1 MRNLLVSLF
10 GICTLSAQTPNPLV
24 AVDYEAQQQW
34 VDSTYG
40 QLSFDEK
47 IGQLFMVMAFSEQGK
62 EHFDAI
68 SKNIDENK
76 IGGVIFSLGGP
87 LGQTDWLNRFQK
99 KSKIPLLI
107 GMDAEWGVAMRLD
120 SVQAFPWNMTLGAIQ
135 DDKLVQA
142 VGYRIGE
149 QAKRLGIHIN
159 FAPSVDINTN
169 PKNPIIGNRSF
180 GEDKVNVAQK
190 GIAFMNGMHEAGVLS
205 SAKHFPG
212 HGDTATDSHLGLP
225 SINFSSERID
235 EVELYPFKKII
246 QAGVSSVM
254 VAHLDI
260 PALDAGIPSSLSQ
273 KTVQVLL
280 QDSLK
285 FKGLVITD
293 ALNMKG
299 ASGISPKYGIDVAA
313 FLAGNDILLIPNSVS
328 TAIKKMKRA
337 FKAKKFTE
345 ERLAVSVKK
354 ILKAKYLVGLNKYK
368 PVSKENLSTDLNTI
382 EDDYLIAKAMQA
394 AVTLVQNKNNILPLS
409 KEPTY
414 GYLKL
419 GDDTG
424 STFKNSLLQKLKIHT
439 VDASLPNDKI
449 IQALAS
455 YKKVIIGF
463 HRSNASPWKASSFSK
478 KEHQLLTA
486 LTKDHSI
493 ILDVFVKPYALS
505 SLGNLDA
512 IDGLVVSYQN
522 SSIAQKASAEILL
535 GERKASGR
543 LPVSIAP
550 SYPVGTGIT
559 LVGPT
564 ELGTG
569 TPLEVGLMP
578 ERLSRIDTLAQI
590 AMDSLMTPGMQILV
604 ARHGKVVFNKSYGYH
619 TYEKKRAVTNTDI
632 YDLASLTKVLATL
645 PMVMKEVDLGKL
657 TLDTQL
663 GTLNEAWNTSNKAD
677 ISIQEMLSHYA
688 RLTPWIPFYKE
699 TLKANPLKLNKK
711 FYRKRQSK
719 RFPVVIADR
728 FYGKNN
734 LSKLISDQILASEL
748 RDTLE
753 YKYSDIP
760 YFFMKD
766 LLEDRY
772 QKSLETLA
780 VDSFYKPLGLVRTG
794 FNPNK
799 NTPNQTVI
807 PSEID
812 TYYRNQELKGEVHDM
827 AAAMLGGVGGHAGLF
842 SNASEVAILMQL
854 FLQKGRYADKQYFS
868 SATFDQFNQCLYC
881 DQGNR
886 RGVGFDKPQLEGR
899 GSTCGC
905 VPKSSFGHSGF
916 TGTYAWA
923 DPEHELIYVFLS
935 NRTYPSMDNNLL
947 LKHDI
952 RTRIQQYIYEAIIN

>member
-313 FLAGNDILLIPNSVS
+313 FLAGNDILLIPNNVS

-394 AVTLVQNKNNILPLS
+394 AVTLVQNKKNILPLS

-424 STFKNSLLQKLKIHT
+424 STFKNSLSQKLKIHT

-780 VDSFYKPLGLVRTG
+780 VDTFYKPLGLVRTG

>member
-1 MRNLLVSLF
+1 MRILLFSLL
-10 GICTLSAQTPNPLV
+10 GICSLYAQTPDPLL
-24 AVDYEAQQQW
+24 AIDHEAQQEW
-34 VDSTYG
+34 VDSTYSS
-40 QLSFDEK
+40 LTLDEK

-62 EHFDAI
+62 EHFEAV
-68 SKNIDENK
+68 SKNITENK

-159 FAPSVDINTN
+159 FAPSLDINTN

-180 GEDKVNVAQK
+180 GEDKENVARK

-246 QAGVSSVM
+246 NAGVSSVM

-313 FLAGNDILLIPNSVS
+313 FLAGNDILLIPNNVS

-337 FKAKKFTE
+337 FKAKKLTE
-345 ERLAVSVKK
+345 ERLALSVKK
-354 ILKAKYLVGLNKYK
+354 ILKAKYLVGLNNYNA
-368 PVSKENLSTDLNTI
+368 VSKENLSAELNTI

-394 AVTLVQNKNNILPLS
+394 AITVVQNKNDILPLS
-409 KEPTY
+409 KEQTY
-414 GYLKL
+414 GYIKL

-424 STFKNSLLQKLKIHT
+424 STFKNSLMQKLKIHT
-439 VDASLPNDKI
+439 VDASLSNDKI

-455 YKKVIIGF
+455 YEKIIIGF

-478 KEHQLLTA
+478 KEIQLLAT
-486 LTKDHSI
+486 LSKDHGI

-505 SLGNLDA
+505 KIGNLEA

-522 SSIAQKASAEILL
+522 SAVAQKASAEILL
-535 GERKASGR
+535 GERKATGR
-543 LPVSIAP
+543 LPVSIAS
-550 SYPVGTGIT
+550 SYSVGTGIS
-559 LVGPT
+559 LVGPK

-569 TPLEVGLMP
+569 IPLEVGLNP
-578 ERLSRIDTLAQI
+578 ERLDRIDDLAQI

-604 ARHGKVVFNKSYGYH
+604 ARHGKVVFNKSYGFH
-619 TYEKKRAVTNTDI
+619 TYEKKRAVVNTDI

-645 PMVMKEVDLGKL
+645 PLVMKEVDLGKL

-663 GTLNEAWNTSNKAD
+663 GTLNKEWNNSNKAN

-688 RLTPWIPFYKE
+688 RLIPWIPFYKE
-699 TLKANPLKLNKK
+699 TLKENTTKLNKK
-711 FYRKRQSK
+711 FYRKKSSK
-719 RFPVVIADR
+719 RFPVPVADR
-728 FYGKNN
+728 FYGKND
-734 LSKLISDQILASEL
+734 LSKRISDQILASEL

-766 LLEDRY
+766 MLEDRY
-772 QKSLETLA
+772 ENSLETLA
-780 VDSFYKPLGLVRTG
+780 METFYKPLGLVRTT

-842 SNASEVAILMQL
+842 SNATEVAILMQL
-854 FLQKGRYADKQYFS
+854 FLQKGSYADKHYFS
-868 SATFDQFNQCLYC
+868 TTTFDQFNQCLYC
-881 DQGNR
+881 EEGNR
-886 RGVGFDKPQLEGR
+886 RGVGFDKPQLEAR

-923 DPEHELIYVFLS
+923 DPENELIYVFLS
-935 NRTYPSMDNNLL
+935 NRTYPTMDNNLL

-952 RTRIQQYIYEAIIN
+952 RTRIQQYIYDAIIN

>member
-10 GICTLSAQTPNPLV
+10 GICTLSAQTPDPLV

-34 VDSTYG
+34 VDSTYA

-68 SKNIDENK
+68 SKNIEENK

-313 FLAGNDILLIPNSVS
+313 FLAGNDILLIPNNVS

-493 ILDVFVKPYALS
+493 ILDIFVKPYTLS

-543 LPVSIAP
+543 LPVSIAT

-604 ARHGKVVFNKSYGYH
+604 ARHGKVIFNKSYGYH

-645 PMVMKEVDLGKL
+645 PLVMKEVDLDKL

-780 VDSFYKPLGLVRTG
+780 VNTFYKPLGLVRTG

-868 SATFDQFNQCLYC
+868 SAIFDQFNQCLYC

-886 RGVGFDKPQLEGR
+886 RGVGFDKPQIEGR

>member
-1 MRNLLVSLF
+1 
-10 GICTLSAQTPNPLV
+10 
-24 AVDYEAQQQW
+24 
-34 VDSTYG
+34 
-40 QLSFDEK
+40 
-47 IGQLFMVMAFSEQGK
+47 
-62 EHFDAI
+62 
-68 SKNIDENK
+68 
-76 IGGVIFSLGGP
+76 
-87 LGQTDWLNRFQK
+87 
-99 KSKIPLLI
+99 
-107 GMDAEWGVAMRLD
+107 
-120 SVQAFPWNMTLGAIQ
+120 
-135 DDKLVQA
+135 
-142 VGYRIGE
+142 
-149 QAKRLGIHIN
+149 
-159 FAPSVDINTN
+159 
-169 PKNPIIGNRSF
+169 
-180 GEDKVNVAQK
+180 
-190 GIAFMNGMHEAGVLS
+190 MNGMHEAGVLS

-313 FLAGNDILLIPNSVS
+313 FLAGNDILLIPNNVS

-394 AVTLVQNKNNILPLS
+394 AVTVVQNKNNILPLS

-424 STFKNSLLQKLKIHT
+424 STFKNSLMQKLKIHT

-578 ERLSRIDTLAQI
+578 ER
-590 AMDSLMTPGMQILV
+590 
-604 ARHGKVVFNKSYGYH
+604 
-619 TYEKKRAVTNTDI
+619 
-632 YDLASLTKVLATL
+632 
-645 PMVMKEVDLGKL
+645 
-657 TLDTQL
+657 
-663 GTLNEAWNTSNKAD
+663 
-677 ISIQEMLSHYA
+677 
-688 RLTPWIPFYKE
+688 
-699 TLKANPLKLNKK
+699 
-711 FYRKRQSK
+711 
-719 RFPVVIADR
+719 
-728 FYGKNN
+728 
-734 LSKLISDQILASEL
+734 
-748 RDTLE
+748 
-753 YKYSDIP
+753 
-760 YFFMKD
+760 
-766 LLEDRY
+766 
-772 QKSLETLA
+772 
-780 VDSFYKPLGLVRTG
+780 
-794 FNPNK
+794 
-799 NTPNQTVI
+799 
-807 PSEID
+807 
-812 TYYRNQELKGEVHDM
+812 
-827 AAAMLGGVGGHAGLF
+827 
-842 SNASEVAILMQL
+842 
-854 FLQKGRYADKQYFS
+854 
-868 SATFDQFNQCLYC
+868 
-881 DQGNR
+881 
-886 RGVGFDKPQLEGR
+886 
-899 GSTCGC
+899 
-905 VPKSSFGHSGF
+905 
-916 TGTYAWA
+916 
-923 DPEHELIYVFLS
+923 
-935 NRTYPSMDNNLL
+935 
-947 LKHDI
+947 
-952 RTRIQQYIYEAIIN
+952 

>member
-313 FLAGNDILLIPNSVS
+313 FLAGNDILLIPNNVS

-424 STFKNSLLQKLKIHT
+424 STFKNSLSQKLKIHT

>member
-1 MRNLLVSLF
+1 MRIFLFSLL
-10 GICTLSAQTPNPLV
+10 GICSLYAQTPDPLL
-24 AVDYEAQQQW
+24 AINYEAQQEW
-34 VDSTYG
+34 VDSTYSS
-40 QLSFDEK
+40 LTLDEK
-47 IGQLFMVMAFSEQGK
+47 IGQLFMVMAFSEQGN
-62 EHFDAI
+62 EHFDAV
-68 SKNIDENK
+68 SKNITENK

-180 GEDKVNVAQK
+180 GEDKENVARK

-246 QAGVSSVM
+246 NAGVSSVM

-313 FLAGNDILLIPNSVS
+313 FLVGNDILLIPNNVS
-328 TAIKKMKRA
+328 IAIKKMKRA
-337 FKAKKFTE
+337 FKAKKFSE
-345 ERLAVSVKK
+345 ERLALSVKK
-354 ILKAKYLVGLNKYK
+354 ILKAKYLVGLSNNKT
-368 PVSKENLSTDLNTI
+368 VSKENLSSDLNTI

-394 AVTLVQNKNNILPLS
+394 AVTVVQNKNAILPLS
-409 KEPTY
+409 NEQTY
-414 GYLKL
+414 GYIKL
-419 GDDTG
+419 GDATG
-424 STFKNSLLQKLKIHT
+424 SAFKNNLMQKLKIHT
-439 VDASLPNDKI
+439 VDASLSNDEI

-455 YKKVIIGF
+455 YRKIIIGF
-463 HRSNASPWKASSFSK
+463 HRSNASPWKASSFSR
-478 KEHQLLTA
+478 KEMQLLAA
-486 LTKDHSI
+486 LSKDHNI

-505 SLGNLDA
+505 KIGNLEA

-522 SSIAQKASAEILL
+522 STVAQKASAEILL
-535 GERKASGR
+535 GERKATGR
-543 LPVSIAP
+543 LPVSISS
-550 SYPVGTGIT
+550 SYPVGTGIS
-559 LVGPT
+559 LNGPKK
-564 ELGTG
+564 LGIG
-569 TPLEVGLMP
+569 TPLEVGLNP
-578 ERLSRIDTLAQI
+578 ERLNRIDALAQT

-604 ARHGKVVFNKSYGYH
+604 ARHGKVVFNKSYGFH
-619 TYEKKRAVTNTDI
+619 TYEKKRAVVNTDI

-645 PMVMKEVDLGKL
+645 PLVMKEVDLGKL
-657 TLDTQL
+657 SLDTQL
-663 GTLNEAWNTSNKAD
+663 GTLNKEWSESNKAN
-677 ISIQEMLSHYA
+677 ISIQDMLSHYA
-688 RLTPWIPFYKE
+688 RLIPWIPFYKE
-699 TLKANPLKLNKK
+699 TLKENSTKQNKK
-711 FYRKRQSK
+711 FYRKRSSK
-719 RFPVVIADR
+719 RFPVPVADR

-734 LSKLISDQILASEL
+734 LSKRISDQILASEL

-766 LLEDRY
+766 MLEDRY
-772 QKSLETLA
+772 QKPLETLA
-780 VDSFYKPLGLVRTG
+780 MESFYKPLGLVRTT

-854 FLQKGRYADKQYFS
+854 FLQQGSYADKHYFS
-868 SATFDQFNQCLYC
+868 TTTFDQFNQCLYC
-881 DQGNR
+881 EEGNR

-923 DPEHELIYVFLS
+923 DPENELIYVFLS
-935 NRTYPSMDNNLL
+935 NRTYPTMDNNLL

-952 RTRIQQYIYEAIIN
+952 RTRIQQYIYDAIIN

>member
-142 VGYRIGE
+142 IGYRIGE

-313 FLAGNDILLIPNSVS
+313 FLAGNDILLIPNNVS

-424 STFKNSLLQKLKIHT
+424 STFKNSLSQKLKIHT

-780 VDSFYKPLGLVRTG
+780 VDTFYKPLGLVRTG

>member
-10 GICTLSAQTPNPLV
+10 GICTLSAQTPDPLV

-34 VDSTYG
+34 VDSTYA

-313 FLAGNDILLIPNSVS
+313 FLAGNDILLIPNNVS

-368 PVSKENLSTDLNTI
+368 PVSKENLGADLNTI

-394 AVTLVQNKNNILPLS
+394 AVTVVQNKNNILPLS

-424 STFKNSLLQKLKIHT
+424 STFKNSLMQKLKIHT

-478 KEHQLLTA
+478 KERQLLTA
-486 LTKDHSI
+486 LAIDHSI

-619 TYEKKRAVTNTDI
+619 TYEKKRAVTNTDL

-645 PMVMKEVDLGKL
+645 PLVMKEVDLGKL

-780 VDSFYKPLGLVRTG
+780 VDTFYRPLGLVRTG

>member
-1 MRNLLVSLF
+1 M
-10 GICTLSAQTPNPLV
+10 
-24 AVDYEAQQQW
+24 
-34 VDSTYG
+34 
-40 QLSFDEK
+40 
-47 IGQLFMVMAFSEQGK
+47 
-62 EHFDAI
+62 
-68 SKNIDENK
+68 ENC
-76 IGGVIFSLGGP
+76 
-87 LGQTDWLNRFQK
+87 
-99 KSKIPLLI
+99 
-107 GMDAEWGVAMRLD
+107 
-120 SVQAFPWNMTLGAIQ
+120 
-135 DDKLVQA
+135 
-142 VGYRIGE
+142 
-149 QAKRLGIHIN
+149 
-159 FAPSVDINTN
+159 
-169 PKNPIIGNRSF
+169 
-180 GEDKVNVAQK
+180 
-190 GIAFMNGMHEAGVLS
+190 
-205 SAKHFPG
+205 
-212 HGDTATDSHLGLP
+212 
-225 SINFSSERID
+225 
-235 EVELYPFKKII
+235 
-246 QAGVSSVM
+246 
-254 VAHLDI
+254 
-260 PALDAGIPSSLSQ
+260 
-273 KTVQVLL
+273 
-280 QDSLK
+280 
-285 FKGLVITD
+285 
-293 ALNMKG
+293 
-299 ASGISPKYGIDVAA
+299 
-313 FLAGNDILLIPNSVS
+313 
-328 TAIKKMKRA
+328 
-337 FKAKKFTE
+337 
-345 ERLAVSVKK
+345 
-354 ILKAKYLVGLNKYK
+354 
-368 PVSKENLSTDLNTI
+368 
-382 EDDYLIAKAMQA
+382 
-394 AVTLVQNKNNILPLS
+394 
-409 KEPTY
+409 
-414 GYLKL
+414 
-419 GDDTG
+419 
-424 STFKNSLLQKLKIHT
+424 
-439 VDASLPNDKI
+439 
-449 IQALAS
+449 
-455 YKKVIIGF
+455 
-463 HRSNASPWKASSFSK
+463 
-478 KEHQLLTA
+478 
-486 LTKDHSI
+486 
-493 ILDVFVKPYALS
+493 
-505 SLGNLDA
+505 
-512 IDGLVVSYQN
+512 
-522 SSIAQKASAEILL
+522 
-535 GERKASGR
+535 
-543 LPVSIAP
+543 
-550 SYPVGTGIT
+550 
-559 LVGPT
+559 
-564 ELGTG
+564 
-569 TPLEVGLMP
+569 
-578 ERLSRIDTLAQI
+578 
-590 AMDSLMTPGMQILV
+590 
-604 ARHGKVVFNKSYGYH
+604 
-619 TYEKKRAVTNTDI
+619 
-632 YDLASLTKVLATL
+632 
-645 PMVMKEVDLGKL
+645 

-780 VDSFYKPLGLVRTG
+780 EDTFYKPLGLVRTG

>member
-10 GICTLSAQTPNPLV
+10 GICTLSAQTPDPLV

-34 VDSTYG
+34 VDSTYA

-313 FLAGNDILLIPNSVS
+313 FLAGNDILLIPNNVS

-368 PVSKENLSTDLNTI
+368 PVSKENLSADLNTI

-394 AVTLVQNKNNILPLS
+394 AVTVVQNKNNILPLS

-424 STFKNSLLQKLKIHT
+424 STFKSSLMQKLKIHT

-463 HRSNASPWKASSFSK
+463 HRSNASPWKASSFSQ
-478 KEHQLLTA
+478 KERQLLTA
-486 LTKDHSI
+486 LAKDHSI

-619 TYEKKRAVTNTDI
+619 TYEKKRAVTNTDL

-645 PMVMKEVDLGKL
+645 PLVMKEVDLGKL

-780 VDSFYKPLGLVRTG
+780 VDAFYRPLGLVRTG

>member
-142 VGYRIGE
+142 IGYRIGE

-424 STFKNSLLQKLKIHT
+424 STFKNSLSQKLKIHT

-780 VDSFYKPLGLVRTG
+780 EDTFYKPLGLVRTG

>member
-313 FLAGNDILLIPNSVS
+313 FLAGNDILLIPNNVS

-424 STFKNSLLQKLKIHT
+424 STFKNSLSQKLKIHT

-645 PMVMKEVDLGKL
+645 PLVMKEVDLGKL

-780 VDSFYKPLGLVRTG
+780 VDTFYKPLGLVRTG

>member
-10 GICTLSAQTPNPLV
+10 GICTLSAQTPDPLV

-34 VDSTYG
+34 VDSTYA

-313 FLAGNDILLIPNSVS
+313 FLAGNDILLIPNNVS

-368 PVSKENLSTDLNTI
+368 PVSKENLSADLNTI

-394 AVTLVQNKNNILPLS
+394 AVTVVQNKKNILPLS

-424 STFKNSLLQKLKIHT
+424 STFKNSLMQKLKIHT

-478 KEHQLLTA
+478 KERQLLTA
-486 LTKDHSI
+486 LAKDHSI

-645 PMVMKEVDLGKL
+645 PLVMKEVDLGKL

-780 VDSFYKPLGLVRTG
+780 VDTFYKPLGLVRTG

>member
-1 MRNLLVSLF
+1 M
-10 GICTLSAQTPNPLV
+10 
-24 AVDYEAQQQW
+24 
-34 VDSTYG
+34 
-40 QLSFDEK
+40 
-47 IGQLFMVMAFSEQGK
+47 
-62 EHFDAI
+62 
-68 SKNIDENK
+68 
-76 IGGVIFSLGGP
+76 
-87 LGQTDWLNRFQK
+87 
-99 KSKIPLLI
+99 
-107 GMDAEWGVAMRLD
+107 
-120 SVQAFPWNMTLGAIQ
+120 
-135 DDKLVQA
+135 
-142 VGYRIGE
+142 
-149 QAKRLGIHIN
+149 GIHIN

-313 FLAGNDILLIPNSVS
+313 FLAGNDILLIPNNVS

-424 STFKNSLLQKLKIHT
+424 STFKNSLSQKLKIHT

-550 SYPVGTGIT
+550 PYPVGTGIT

-780 VDSFYKPLGLVRTG
+780 VDTFYKPLGLVRTG

>member
-10 GICTLSAQTPNPLV
+10 GICTLSAQTPDPLV

-34 VDSTYG
+34 VDSTYA

-313 FLAGNDILLIPNSVS
+313 FLAGNDILLIPNNVS

-394 AVTLVQNKNNILPLS
+394 AVTVVQNKKNILPLS

-424 STFKNSLLQKLKIHT
+424 STFKNSLMQKLKIHT

-478 KEHQLLTA
+478 KERQLLTA
-486 LTKDHSI
+486 LAKDHSI

-569 TPLEVGLMP
+569 TPLEVGLKP

-619 TYEKKRAVTNTDI
+619 TYEKKRAVTNTDL

-645 PMVMKEVDLGKL
+645 PLVMKEVDLGKL

-663 GTLNEAWNTSNKAD
+663 GTLNEAWKTSNKAD

-780 VDSFYKPLGLVRTG
+780 VDTFYKPLGLVRTG

>member
-10 GICTLSAQTPNPLV
+10 GICTLSAQTPDPLV

-135 DDKLVQA
+135 NDKLIQA

-368 PVSKENLSTDLNTI
+368 PVSKENLSADLNTI

-424 STFKNSLLQKLKIHT
+424 STFKNSLSQKLKIHT

-550 SYPVGTGIT
+550 PYPVGTGIT

-569 TPLEVGLMP
+569 TPLEVGLKP
-578 ERLSRIDTLAQI
+578 QRLSRIDTLAQI

-645 PMVMKEVDLGKL
+645 PLVMKEVDLGKL

-780 VDSFYKPLGLVRTG
+780 EDTFYKPLGLVRTG

>member
-313 FLAGNDILLIPNSVS
+313 FLAGNDILLIPNNVS

-424 STFKNSLLQKLKIHT
+424 STFKNSLSQKLKIHT

-780 VDSFYKPLGLVRTG
+780 VDTFYKPLGLVRTG

-842 SNASEVAILMQL
+842 SNATEVAILMQL

>member
-142 VGYRIGE
+142 IGYRIGE

-180 GEDKVNVAQK
+180 GEDKINVAQK

-313 FLAGNDILLIPNSVS
+313 FLAGNDILLIPNNVS

-780 VDSFYKPLGLVRTG
+780 VDTFYKPLGLVRTG